1 MKELPTKQKMRGG
14 YYTPLEIASFITEWG
29 FRAHKVS
36 KVLEPSCGDG
46 VFLGPITD
54 HFEAS
59 NEDGTVLA
67 IELDREEAG
76 KAKSSY
82 PANVINDDFFNVAGH
97 LIEERDVDLALGN
110 PPFIRYQNFDPIGR
124 DRAFDLM
131 RGLGLNPN
139 KLTNIWVPFLVLSA
153 ASLKSNG
160 RLGMVIPAE
169 ILQVNYAQEC
179 REFISRYF
187 GKITIISFQELMF
200 PHAQQEVVLILAER
214 IEGIESAQIAFIEL
228 KNADELKDLRIEE
241 LPPKAY
247 SPIST
252 KDKWTKYLLP
262 PEERKILEKAI
273 DSGNARLTTEYFET
287 NVGVVS
293 GENSFFLLN
302 KMEAEA
308 RNLIDST
315 TPIVSKTEQLEGII
329 FTKDDYRRKS
339 DSHKKMLLFSVFEED
354 ADTLT
359 TPQLDYISEG
369 EIRGVNDNYKCR
381 IRHHWFVVPTSWKP
395 TGFAIRQSGKY
406 PRVVVNETGATSTDT
421 VHKLRFK
428 STVDPYKV
436 AAAFMNSL
444 TFAQSE
450 IVGRSYGG
458 GVLTFEPSEIRK
470 LLIPSNNWDSIDP
483 VKVDELAR
491 QGDIEAVLDYT
502 DEILLI
508 KGMGLTHD
516 EVEKLRR
523 AWRRLSDRRMKRK
536 LRARRAPK

>member
-1 MKELPTKQKMRGG
+1 MKEFPTKQKMRGG
-14 YYTPLEIASFITEWG
+14 YYTPFEIASFITDWG
-29 FRAHKVS
+29 FRDHKVT

-46 VFLGPITD
+46 SFLGPICD
-54 HFEAS
+54 RLEQRNDDEA
-59 NEDGTVLA
+59 LIA
-67 IELDREEAG
+67 IELDNEEAR
-76 KAKSSY
+76 KAASSY
-82 PANVINDDFFNVAGH
+82 SLRVINDDFFNVASR
-97 LIEERDVDLALGN
+97 LIDEKCVDLALGN
-110 PPFIRYQNFDPIGR
+110 PPFIRYQNFDPVGR
-124 DRAFDLM
+124 DKAFDLM
-131 RGLGLNPN
+131 RNLGLNPN
-139 KLTNIWVPFLVLSA
+139 KLTNIWVPFLVLSS
-153 ASLKSNG
+153 ASLTSNG

-179 REFISRYF
+179 REFLSQYF

-214 IEGIESAQIAFIEL
+214 IEGVESAQIAFIEL
-228 KNADELKDLRIEE
+228 KNAEELNGFCIDELSPE
-241 LPPKAY
+241 AY
-247 SPIST
+247 SPVST

-262 PEERKILEKAI
+262 PEERETLEKAI
-273 DSGNARLTTEYFET
+273 DSDIAQLTTEYFET

-293 GENSFFLLN
+293 GENSFFLLD
-302 KMEAEA
+302 KLEAEA
-308 RNLIDST
+308 RNLADST
-315 TPIVSKTEQLEGII
+315 TPIVSKTEQLDGII
-329 FTKDDYRRKS
+329 FTKDDYRKKS
-339 DSHKKMLLFSVFEED
+339 ESQKKMLLFSVIEED
-354 ADTLT
+354 VGSLT
-359 TPQLDYISEG
+359 TSQLDYISEG

-406 PRVVVNETGATSTDT
+406 PRVIVNETDATSTDT
-421 VHKLRFK
+421 VHKLKFK
-428 STVDPYKV
+428 KTVDPYKV

-470 LLIPSNNWDSIDP
+470 LLIPSENWESIDP

-508 KGMGLTHD
+508 KGMGLTRD
-516 EVEKLRR
+516 EVDKLRN

-536 LRARRAPK
+536 LRAKRTR